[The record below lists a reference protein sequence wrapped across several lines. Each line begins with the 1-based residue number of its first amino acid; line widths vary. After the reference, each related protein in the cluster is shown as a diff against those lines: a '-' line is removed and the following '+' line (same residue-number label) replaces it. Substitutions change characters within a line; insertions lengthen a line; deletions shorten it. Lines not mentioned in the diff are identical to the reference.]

1 MIRATRPALL
11 SGIHMPVI
19 FVPRPDYPA
28 PDPRYLRI
36 HAACARVAHLSAAG
50 EYILTVLR
58 DMETTVVLAKD
69 GSSYT
74 MHYCAQFQLVENCT
88 NFQNF
93 MPHCHSIWQHPQH
106 QPPHL
111 SIPAGC
117 YKMYSGGMHS
127 SIPP

>member
-36 HAACARVAHLSAAG
+36 HAACARVAHLSGAG

-69 GSSYT
+69 GSSSDLL
-74 MHYCAQFQLVENCT
+74 HHALLCT
-88 NFQNF
+88 V
-93 MPHCHSIWQHPQH
+93 
-106 QPPHL
+106 
-111 SIPAGC
+111 PA
-117 YKMYSGGMHS
+117 S
-127 SIPP
+127 